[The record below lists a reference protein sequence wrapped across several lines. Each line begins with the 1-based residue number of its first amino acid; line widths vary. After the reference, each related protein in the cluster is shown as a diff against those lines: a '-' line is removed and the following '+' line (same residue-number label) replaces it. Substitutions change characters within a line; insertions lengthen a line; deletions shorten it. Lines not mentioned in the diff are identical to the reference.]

1 MGLLEDIMKTLER
14 VPGWKRISAAPAEID
29 ALKARVAALE
39 AKLAPGGQ
47 VCPIC
52 NNPALKVVA
61 SVPDPDFGFAGVK
74 LDTLRCSGCGHE
86 ETRQRD
92 PR

>member
-14 VPGWKRISAAPAEID
+14 VPGWKRISGAPAEID

-47 VCPIC
+47 MCPLC
-52 NNPALKVVA
+52 NEPAMKVTA
-61 SVPDPDFGFAGVK
+61 SIPHPEFDFAGVK
-74 LDTLRCSGCGHE
+74 LDTLRCSACGHE
-86 ETRQRD
+86 ETRQRE

>member
-14 VPGWKRISAAPAEID
+14 VPGWKRISGAPAEID

-47 VCPIC
+47 MCPLC
-52 NNPALKVVA
+52 NEPTMKVTA
-61 SVPDPDFGFAGVK
+61 SIPHPEFDFAGVK
-74 LDTLRCSGCGHE
+74 LDTLRCSA
-86 ETRQRD
+86 
-92 PR
+92 

>member
-14 VPGWKRISAAPAEID
+14 VPGWKRISGAPAEID

-39 AKLAPGGQ
+39 AKLSPGGQ
-47 VCPIC
+47 VCPLC
-52 NNPALKVVA
+52 SEPTMKVIS

-74 LDTLRCSGCGHE
+74 QDSLRCSSCGHE

>member
-1 MGLLEDIMKTLER
+1 MGLLEDMMKTLER
-14 VPGWKRISAAPAEID
+14 VPGWKRIAAAPSEID

-52 NNPALKVVA
+52 NNATFKVTSSA
-61 SVPDPDFGFAGVK
+61 PDPTFGVLGAK
-74 LDTLRCSGCGHE
+74 LDVLQCSSCGHQ
-86 ETRQRD
+86 ETRQR
-92 PR
+92 